1 MSSTDKAWVW
11 SQYRGIL
18 DAVDTNECNEEIE
31 ANAVSAGRTSE
42 LTRFYLVLIIYAI
55 FGWIFPIVATF
66 ITIVLFLLL
75 LRSAFTRDFD
85 KQLLAFPFGETVIK
99 SLANLDE
106 FMKRNL

>member
-18 DAVDTNECNEEIE
+18 DAVDTNQCNEEIK
-31 ANAVSAGRTSE
+31 ACAVSVGRSSE
-42 LTRFYLVLIIYAI
+42 LTRFYLVLMIYAI
-55 FGWIFPIVATF
+55 FGWIFPIAANF
-66 ITIVLFLLL
+66 IAIVFFFLL

-85 KQLLAFPFGETVIK
+85 NQLLAFPFGETVIK